1 VTQTRTR
8 QVPARHAAVQWG
20 SAAVAVGML
29 ALSAVFL
36 VWRATTP
43 AECATVNAVA
53 AQWSADGVFPDIS
66 PSCPLTPGAS
76 VTEVRSA
83 PAADR
88 IVVDELTDPAAS
100 VTLPLQPAN
109 LLERFASA
117 WSTVLFV
124 VSLFLVAAYAFI
136 RRRTDPAAG
145 ALLLLA
151 SGLLGSTAVVIVGMP
166 LRFAFDG
173 WHRWLMLANL
183 EVSYTIAWGGLLA
196 FAVLFPVPM
205 PMFVEHPARR
215 VAVEAA
221 PLGVLAVGAA
231 VLSMITAAPI
241 GSPPWIR
248 GLILVQST
256 ITVLSLLVG
265 LILLI
270 LQVTRLRQ
278 NPDAIAR
285 QQALWIGASGAAAAL
300 LVLAFWMVPQ
310 LVTGQTLLPPD
321 AIGVPGL
328 LFVAGLLVALARY
341 RMFDLDALLGR
352 TLVYSALSL
361 VIVIIYLGVVGLLA
375 AVFSTG
381 ATTPS
386 AVVGAVVVAIAVNPL
401 RVGLQRTVNRLLYG
415 DRDDPYA
422 ALSRVAERLTATAR
436 HRVLPA
442 VAAEV
447 SRALRVPYVSIEWW
461 TDRQRPAAVSVGHPP
476 HNDTGCYDVPLT
488 YRGEHLGRLLVAP
501 RAAGERFAPAER
513 RLLSD
518 LARQVGT
525 AVHDESLSAELQRSR
540 ERIVLAREEE
550 RRQLRRTLHDDI
562 GPTIASIA
570 LRAETVRQLAERPLA
585 QEPMTR
591 ALDAIGHDATA
602 AARQLRQLSY
612 ELRPPALDDRGLL
625 LALRDQA
632 AALRPLLVEVSAI
645 DLEDPDPEPSNLP
658 AAVEV
663 AAFRIAVSALN
674 NTAQHAAAVH
684 CWVRLV
690 REVSRLTVEIDD
702 DGMGLPADFRAGV
715 GVTAMRERA
724 AELGGDCLHG
734 ARPGG
739 GTRVRARL
747 PIGGD

>member
-1 VTQTRTR
+1 M
-8 QVPARHAAVQWG
+8 QWG
-20 SAAVAVGML
+20 SASVAVGML

-36 VWRATTP
+36 MWRATTP

-53 AQWSADGVFPDIS
+53 AQWSASGVLPDVS
-66 PSCPLTPGAS
+66 ASCPLAAGEA
-76 VTEVRSA
+76 VVDARSD
-83 PAADR
+83 PVADR
-88 IVVDELTDPAAS
+88 TVVELADSAES
-100 VTLPLQPAN
+100 ITLPLQPPN
-109 LLERFASA
+109 LLARFASA

-124 VSLFLVAAYAFI
+124 VSLFLVAGYAFL

-145 ALLLLA
+145 ALLVLA

-173 WHRWLMLANL
+173 WQRWLLLVNL

-196 FAVLFPVPM
+196 FAVLFPVPI
-205 PMFVEHPARR
+205 PQFVANPARR
-215 VAVEAA
+215 IVIEAA
-221 PLGVLAVGAA
+221 PLGTLAVGTT
-231 VLSMITAAPI
+231 VLSLAIAAPV
-241 GSPPWIR
+241 GSPRWIH
-248 GLILVQST
+248 GLIMLQSS
-256 ITVLSLLVG
+256 ITVLSLLAG
-265 LILLI
+265 LVLLI
-270 LQVTRLRQ
+270 LQVTRVRQ
-278 NPDAIAR
+278 APGAIAR
-285 QQALWIGASGAAAAL
+285 QQGLWIGASGAAAAL

-310 LVTGQTLLPPD
+310 LVTGAPLLPPD

-328 LFVAGLLVALARY
+328 LFVAGLLVALLRY

-361 VIVIIYLGVVGLLA
+361 VVVVLYLGVVGLLT
-375 AVFSTG
+375 AVFST
-381 ATTPS
+381 ATTTPS

-401 RVGLQRTVNRLLYG
+401 RVGLQRSVNRLLYG

-422 ALSRVAERLTATAR
+422 ALSRVAEQLTATAR

-447 SRALRVPYVSIEWW
+447 SRAMRVPYVCIEWW
-461 TDRQRPAAVSVGHPP
+461 TDRQWPAAVHVGNPP
-476 HNDTGCYDVPLT
+476 PGENDCYDVPLT

-518 LARQVGT
+518 IARQVGA
-525 AVHDESLSAELQRSR
+525 AVHDESMSAELQRSR

-550 RRQLRRTLHDDI
+550 RRELRRTLHDDI

-570 LRAETVRQLAERPLA
+570 LRAETVRQLAERPSGRV
-585 QEPMTR
+585 PMDQ

-602 AARQLRQLSY
+602 AARRLRQLSY

-632 AALRPLLVEVSAI
+632 AALRPLLVEISTV
-645 DLEDPDPEPSNLP
+645 DLDQSDREPSNLP

-663 AAFRIAVSALN
+663 AAFRIVVSALN
-674 NTAQHAAAVH
+674 NIVQHAAAAH
-684 CWVRLV
+684 CWVHLV
-690 REVSRLTVEIDD
+690 RDDNRLTVEIDD
-702 DGMGLPADFRAGV
+702 DGTGLPADFRAGV

-724 AELGGDCLHG
+724 AELGGDCTHET
-734 ARPGG
+734 RPGG

-747 PIGGD
+747 PIGGGR